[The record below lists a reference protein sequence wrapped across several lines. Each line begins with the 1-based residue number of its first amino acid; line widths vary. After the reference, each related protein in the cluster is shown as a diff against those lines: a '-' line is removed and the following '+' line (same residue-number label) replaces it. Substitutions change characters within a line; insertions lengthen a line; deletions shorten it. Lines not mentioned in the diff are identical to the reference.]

1 VLEKFYVYLIA
12 NFNNKKII
20 TYVGWTNN
28 LKKRLQLHNSGKGA
42 KFTRG
47 RKWILIFK
55 KKLLSKKKA
64 MQFEYKLKKD
74 RKGRK
79 VIINKFISTTQN
91 CLLLQYSFKCFF
103 N

>member
-28 LKKRLQLHNSGKGA
+28 LKKRIQLHNSGKGA

-55 KKLLSKKKA
+55 KKLLSKRKA
-64 MQFEYKLKKD
+64 MEFEYKLKKD

-79 VIINKFISTTQN
+79 DIINKFISTTQN
-91 CLLLQYSFKCFF
+91 CL
-103 N
+103 

>member
-1 VLEKFYVYLIA
+1 MLEKFYVYLIA

-28 LKKRLQLHNSGKGA
+28 LKKRIQLHNSGKGA

-55 KKLLSKKKA
+55 KKMLSKKKA

-74 RKGRK
+74 RKTRK

-91 CLLLQYSFKCFF
+91 CL
-103 N
+103 

>member
-1 VLEKFYVYLIA
+1 MLEKFYVYLIA

-64 MQFEYKLKKD
+64 MQFEYKLKKN
-74 RKGRK
+74 RKARK
-79 VIINKFISTTQN
+79 DIINKFISTTQN
-91 CLLLQYSFKCFF
+91 CL
-103 N
+103 

>member
-1 VLEKFYVYLIA
+1 MLEKFYVYLIA

-55 KKLLSKKKA
+55 KKLLSKNKA

-74 RKGRK
+74 RKARK

-91 CLLLQYSFKCFF
+91 CL
-103 N
+103 

>member
-1 VLEKFYVYLIA
+1 MLDNFFVYIIA
-12 NFNNKKII
+12 TLNNEKII

-28 LKKRLQLHNSGKGA
+28 LKKRLNLHNSGKGA

-55 KKLLSKKKA
+55 KKMLSKKNA

-74 RKGRK
+74 RKVRK
-79 VIINKFISTTQN
+79 DIINKFINTTPN
-91 CLLLQYSFKCFF
+91 CLS
-103 N
+103 

>member
-1 VLEKFYVYLIA
+1 VLEKFFVYMIA
-12 NFNNKKII
+12 NLSNKKII

-55 KKLLSKKKA
+55 KKILSKKNA
-64 MQFEYKLKKD
+64 MQFEYKLKKN
-74 RKGRK
+74 RKIRK
-79 VIINKFISTTQN
+79 DIITKYIRTTSN
-91 CLLLQYSFKCFF
+91 CF
-103 N
+103 

>member
-1 VLEKFYVYLIA
+1 MQENFFVYLIL
-12 NFNNKKII
+12 NMKDNKTIS
-20 TYVGWTNN
+20 YVGWTNN

-55 KKLLSKKKA
+55 KKMLSKKNA

-74 RKGRK
+74 RKVRK
-79 VIINKFISTTQN
+79 NIINKFISTTPN
-91 CLLLQYSFKCFF
+91 CLS
-103 N
+103 

>member
-1 VLEKFYVYLIA
+1 MLEKFYVYLIA

-55 KKLLSKKKA
+55 KKLVSKKKT
-64 MQFEYKLKKD
+64 MQFEYKLKKN
-74 RKGRK
+74 RKARK

-91 CLLLQYSFKCFF
+91 CL
-103 N
+103 

>member
-1 VLEKFYVYLIA
+1 MLEKFYVYLIA

-28 LKKRLQLHNSGKGA
+28 LKKRIQLHNSGKGA

-74 RKGRK
+74 RKARK
-79 VIINKFISTTQN
+79 VVINKFISTTQN
-91 CLLLQYSFKCFF
+91 CL
-103 N
+103 

>member
-1 VLEKFYVYLIA
+1 MLEKFYVYLIA

-64 MQFEYKLKKD
+64 MQFEYKLKND
-74 RKGRK
+74 RKARK

-91 CLLLQYSFKCFF
+91 CL
-103 N
+103 

>member
-1 VLEKFYVYLIA
+1 MIA
-12 NFNNKKII
+12 NSSNKKIV

-47 RKWILIFK
+47 RKCILIFK
-55 KKLLSKKKA
+55 KKMLSKKNA

-74 RKGRK
+74 HKIRKN
-79 VIINKFISTTQN
+79 IINKFISTTPN
-91 CLLLQYSFKCFF
+91 CF
-103 N
+103 

>member
-1 VLEKFYVYLIA
+1 VLEKFFVYMIA
-12 NFNNKKII
+12 NFSNKKIV

-28 LKKRLQLHNSGKGA
+28 LKKRLQLHNSSKGA

-55 KKLLSKKKA
+55 KKLLSKKNA

-74 RKGRK
+74 RKIRK
-79 VIINKFISTTQN
+79 NIINKFISTTPN
-91 CLLLQYSFKCFF
+91 CF
-103 N
+103 

>member
-1 VLEKFYVYLIA
+1 MLEKFYVYLIA

-20 TYVGWTNN
+20 SYVGWTNN

-47 RKWILIFK
+47 RKWTLIFK

-74 RKGRK
+74 RKTRK

-91 CLLLQYSFKCFF
+91 CL
-103 N
+103 

>member
-1 VLEKFYVYLIA
+1 MLEKFYVYLIA
-12 NFNNKKII
+12 NLNNKKII

-64 MQFEYKLKKD
+64 MQFEYKLKKN
-74 RKGRK
+74 RK
-79 VIINKFISTTQN
+79 VRKDIINKFISTTQN
-91 CLLLQYSFKCFF
+91 CL
-103 N
+103 

>member
-1 VLEKFYVYLIA
+1 MLEKFYVYLIA

-28 LKKRLQLHNSGKGA
+28 LKKRIELHNSDKGA

-79 VIINKFISTTQN
+79 DIINKFISTTQN
-91 CLLLQYSFKCFF
+91 CL
-103 N
+103 

>member
-55 KKLLSKKKA
+55 KKLLSKNKA

-74 RKGRK
+74 RKARK

-91 CLLLQYSFKCFF
+91 CL
-103 N
+103 

>member
-1 VLEKFYVYLIA
+1 MLEKFYVYLIA

-28 LKKRLQLHNSGKGA
+28 LKKRIQLHNSGKGA

-74 RKGRK
+74 RKTRK

-91 CLLLQYSFKCFF
+91 CL
-103 N
+103 

>member
-1 VLEKFYVYLIA
+1 MIA
-12 NFNNKKII
+12 NLSNKKII

-55 KKLLSKKKA
+55 KKMLSKKNA
-64 MQFEYKLKKD
+64 MQFEYKLKKN
-74 RKGRK
+74 RKIRK
-79 VIINKFISTTQN
+79 DIITKYIRTTSN
-91 CLLLQYSFKCFF
+91 CF
-103 N
+103 

>member
-1 VLEKFYVYLIA
+1 MLEKFYVYLIA

-55 KKLLSKKKA
+55 KKLLSKRKA

-74 RKGRK
+74 RKARK

-91 CLLLQYSFKCFF
+91 CL
-103 N
+103 

>member
-1 VLEKFYVYLIA
+1 MIA
-12 NFNNKKII
+12 NLSNKKII

-28 LKKRLQLHNSGKGA
+28 LKKRLQLHNSCKGA

-55 KKLLSKKKA
+55 KKMLSKKNA

-74 RKGRK
+74 RKIRK
-79 VIINKFISTTQN
+79 DIITKYIRTTSN
-91 CLLLQYSFKCFF
+91 CF
-103 N
+103 

>member
-1 VLEKFYVYLIA
+1 MIA
-12 NFNNKKII
+12 NSRNRKII

-55 KKLLSKKKA
+55 KKMLSKKIA

-74 RKGRK
+74 RKFRK
-79 VIINKFISTTQN
+79 DIVNKFISTTPN
-91 CLLLQYSFKCFF
+91 CLC
-103 N
+103 

>member
-1 VLEKFYVYLIA
+1 VLEKFFVYMIA
-12 NFNNKKII
+12 NSSNKKII

-55 KKLLSKKKA
+55 KEMLSKKNA

-74 RKGRK
+74 RKIRK
-79 VIINKFISTTQN
+79 DLINMYIRTTPN
-91 CLLLQYSFKCFF
+91 
-103 N
+103 